1 MLLFSLI
8 ARDYM
13 LWFLIPWLVIELIRI
28 ALGNYGRVK
37 TNQKIDFNNFRE
49 LLLSK
54 SSGIYKAI
62 FAGVSVL
69 TIVMILAFSP
79 RTDLNAE
86 SAMVS
91 GSDAVSGSE
100 ITISATDTTTATT
113 SKKTKATEKT
123 TTKKTTEAT
132 TTTTSSKKTKN
143 ILMDAQIR
151 ECPVMNGTK
160 TERIGTYAYIIT
172 DKELLKKTCSE
183 ADYIEFLNKR
193 VKDSGYNWFTIV
205 FEDNT
210 GIQYGGSYIYQGTYS
225 KLDQDRCITKA
236 IGDVFLEDGKVT
248 YEKDNHSIIKNP
260 LSARDQTSDRGKS
273 KPSPRARSIIMIAH
287 FSRGVKLFSKSGEE
301 FFDGAEQTVQSS
313 DLRPLQFSGA
323 A

>member
-1 MLLFSLI
+1 MIPDSSKPVIPQWPFKENSLFDKLAVWIEKTFFGSSYNPTPEKLMVVALCTNIFGLHRVYAGRKIGAVVGWLLLLFSLV
-8 ARDYM
+8 AREYM
-13 LWFLIPWLVIELIRI
+13 LWLLLPWLVIELIRI

-54 SSGIYKAI
+54 TSGAYKAI

-69 TIVMILAFSP
+69 TLVMILAFAP

-210 GIQYGGSYIYQGTYS
+210 GIQYGGSYIYQGTYG
-225 KLDQDRCITKA
+225 KLDKDRCITKA

-248 YEKDNHSIIKNP
+248 YEK
-260 LSARDQTSDRGKS
+260 R
-273 KPSPRARSIIMIAH
+273 
-287 FSRGVKLFSKSGEE
+287 
-301 FFDGAEQTVQSS
+301 
-313 DLRPLQFSGA
+313 
-323 A
+323 